1 MQYTRWVDKATA
13 FLKQIRCSRRAAV
26 KARARSFP
34 PLPAAAVSAIEKK
47 IDRPVPKPIRSFW
60 INTTSGFD
68 FRYEWT
74 LSTELQERIGG
85 LLSGQ
90 SNLFGGARL
99 CPARDL
105 ATLLTDCSDWA
116 NSTWIADSAYEL
128 RIWEAAF
135 PLCALR
141 NGDFLAL
148 DCRKKNDDPPV
159 IYLSHE
165 DTSQHLAPDLATFL
179 KAWEGL
185 CYIGPE
191 IWMLRPFIDRR
202 TGYLDRNCTNAERI
216 RHLFRQTAVP
226 RKSLS

>member
-1 MQYTRWVDKATA
+1 MDYTRWVDKATS
-13 FLKQIRCSRRAAV
+13 FLKQIRGRRRTGV

-34 PLPAAAVSAIEKK
+34 PLTAAAVSAIERK
-47 IDRPVPKPIRSFW
+47 IDRAVPKPIRSFW

-68 FRYEWT
+68 FRYEWS
-74 LSTELQERIGG
+74 LSTELQEQIGG

-90 SNLFGGARL
+90 NRLYGGARL
-99 CPARDL
+99 CAARDI

-116 NSTWIADSAYEL
+116 NSTWIADSNHEL
-128 RIWEAAF
+128 RLWESAF
-135 PLCALR
+135 PFCALR

-165 DTSQHLAPDLATFL
+165 ETSERLCPDLAAFL

-202 TGYLDRNCTNAERI
+202 TGRLDRTGTNAKRI
-216 RHLFRQTAVP
+216 RDLF
-226 RKSLS
+226 LSAGKFRRNS

>member
-1 MQYTRWVDKATA
+1 MDYTRWVDKATA
-13 FLKQIRCSRRAAV
+13 LIKTIRGRRRAGV
-26 KARARSFP
+26 KAGARSSP
-34 PLPAAAVSAIEKK
+34 PLTTAAVSAIERR
-47 IDRPVPKPIRSFW
+47 IDRAVPKPIRSFW
-60 INTTSGFD
+60 TNTASGFD

-74 LSTELQERIGG
+74 VSTGLQERIGS

-90 SNLFGGARL
+90 SRLHGGARL
-99 CPARDL
+99 CSARDI

-116 NSTWIADSAYEL
+116 NSTWIADYDYEL
-128 RIWEAAF
+128 RLWESAF

-165 DTSQHLAPDLATFL
+165 ETSQRLAPDLAAFL
-179 KAWEGL
+179 KAWERL
-185 CYIGPE
+185 YYIGPE

-202 TGYLDRNCTNAERI
+202 SGYLDRNCKNAERL
-216 RHLFRQTAVP
+216 RDFFLGAG
-226 RKSLS
+226 